1 MKRKHHN
8 EIVEE
13 NYREKIT
20 GERNIGKS
28 KAKCKK
34 YKRPSSS
41 MLLKSTIRKY
51 MLDDNMT

>member
-13 NYREKIT
+13 NYQEKIT

-28 KAKCKK
+28 KSKSKK

-41 MLLKSTIRKY
+41 MLLKSTIRKF
-51 MLDDNMT
+51 MVDDTMT